1 MAKTT
6 NTTSSNAADREAL
19 KAALRND
26 IMAALS
32 GPKTSA
38 SITDRLLN
46 WSADKLSDAGNG
58 VAELAA
64 GASAAVDNFS
74 VTYASAKLRQ
84 QARTQAKID
93 ALIERRLQLEGL

>member
-6 NTTSSNAADREAL
+6 NTTSSNTVEREAL
-19 KAALRND
+19 KAQLRAD
-26 IMAALS
+26 IMAALNS
-32 GPKTSA
+32 TSPGI
-38 SITDRLLN
+38 SRTDRLLN

-93 ALIERRLQLEGL
+93 ALIERRLELEGL

>member
-1 MAKTT
+1 MA
-6 NTTSSNAADREAL
+6 DEL
-19 KAALRND
+19 KAQLRAD
-26 IMAALS
+26 IMAALKS
-32 GPKTSA
+32 PAAGV
-38 SITDRLLN
+38 SITDRMLN

>member
-1 MAKTT
+1 MAKT
-6 NTTSSNAADREAL
+6 NTVQATDRETLKAQLRADILAAL
-19 KAALRND
+19 K
-26 IMAALS
+26 S
-32 GPKTSA
+32 PTTGV
-38 SITDRLLN
+38 SITDRMLN

-64 GASAAVDNFS
+64 GASAAVDNFT

-93 ALIERRLQLEGL
+93 ALIERRLALEGL

>member
-6 NTTSSNAADREAL
+6 VTSRDEL
-19 KAALRND
+19 KAQLRAD
-26 IMAALS
+26 ILAAIN
-32 GPKTSA
+32 GPKTAVSL
-38 SITDRLLN
+38 SDRLLN

-64 GASAAVDNFS
+64 GASAAVDNFT

-84 QARTQAKID
+84 QKRTQDKID

>member
-1 MAKTT
+1 MAKTNT
-6 NTTSSNAADREAL
+6 NASISSRDEL
-19 KAALRND
+19 KAQLRAD
-26 IMAALS
+26 ILAAIN
-32 GPKTSA
+32 GPKTA
-38 SITDRLLN
+38 VPITDRVLN

-84 QARTQAKID
+84 QARTAAKID